1 MKMKWAIPALILLG
15 LVAAISAAVLVVMFR
30 MPGPAATDSSSHT
43 VIMAAKAFPAM
54 TQITTSHI
62 IKGTLEQGE
71 APPEGYLSSP
81 ARVIGR
87 VLALPVVEGQV
98 LTKSCLVPEGSAA
111 QLASA
116 LPHGMRAFTVT
127 LSTESVTGILYPGC
141 VVDVLATFKLSQRES
156 SKGQAISTT
165 LIPGVQVLA
174 VQNISIVSK
183 EEERQKSAVAGAR
196 SGSRRLTVTLMV
208 NPKQAE
214 ALQLTVSNGSISLAM
229 RNPLDKRPVDEE
241 PTVLS
246 EVLLAKLAS
255 LLGPKVLA
263 ESEKDALLRETNEG
277 IETVSLSQTKP
288 SSHRVVTLIRGRE
301 VLSVEVDILKGEVTT
316 GAGAEE

>member
-1 MKMKWAIPALILLG
+1 
-15 LVAAISAAVLVVMFR
+15 
-30 MPGPAATDSSSHT
+30 
-43 VIMAAKAFPAM
+43 MAAKAFPAM

-62 IKGTLEQGE
+62 IKGTLEKGE
-71 APPEGYLSSP
+71 APEGYLPSP
-81 ARVIGR
+81 ARAIGR

-127 LSTESVTGILYPGC
+127 ISTESVMGILYPGC
-141 VVDVLATFKLSQRES
+141 VVDVLATFKLSQS
-156 SKGQAISTT
+156 KTSKGQAISTT

-174 VQNISIVSK
+174 VENISIVSK
-183 EEERQKSAVAGAR
+183 EEEREKSALAGVR

-214 ALQLTVSNGSISLAM
+214 ALQLAVSNGSISLAM

-263 ESEKDALLRETNEG
+263 ESEKAALLGEANEG
-277 IETVSLSQTKP
+277 IELSQEYQTKP

-301 VLSVEVDILKGEVTT
+301 VLDVEVDISESEATT